1 MKDQKNILNYGF
13 LIFLIIIGIL
23 SFFKKDDAFVNA
35 INSLSL
41 PIFLFTIST
50 LIVKSNQ
57 YIKNSFSKAISDQE
71 EIIELSERLIKSE
84 EKMIEMKKSSN
95 EDITQDKINLADTI
109 GKSVHS
115 LAYSNGLHRCFI
127 FMHTTT
133 IIVNIVAMF
142 SFVFCLLSLVGLFPA
157 LQNHNWINIF
167 SLILV
172 FFDFFVFEDVM
183 KVICDKAFKKIRKNS
198 DERVEKEYEQN

>member
-1 MKDQKNILNYGF
+1 M
-13 LIFLIIIGIL
+13 
-23 SFFKKDDAFVNA
+23 
-35 INSLSL
+35 SL

-95 EDITQDKINLADTI
+95 EDITQYKINLADTI
-109 GKSVHS
+109 DKSVHN

-133 IIVNIVAMF
+133 IVVNIIAMF
-142 SFVFCLLSLVGLFPA
+142 SFVFCLLSLVGLFPV
-157 LQNHNWINIF
+157 LHNNNWINIF
-167 SLILV
+167 SLVLV
-172 FFDFFVFEDVM
+172 FFDFFVFENFM